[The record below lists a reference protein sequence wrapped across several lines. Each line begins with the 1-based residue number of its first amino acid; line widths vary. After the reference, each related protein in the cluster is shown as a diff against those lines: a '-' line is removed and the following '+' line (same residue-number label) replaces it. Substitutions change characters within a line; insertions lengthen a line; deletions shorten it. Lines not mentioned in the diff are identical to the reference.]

1 MIDNQHVNEQRLE
14 LERLSASHPKLVL
27 RRVAQL
33 ILLYAAGHPTRE
45 VARQTG
51 ISPSQARY
59 WHRQFRLRGMAL
71 FPSFDEC
78 VKEESQALS
87 TPSIETPVQEI
98 ESRIGVESRDLIS
111 AAELAEMAKIQTP
124 GVLPDDPLSEAGRKV
139 WRFHFIQMLLHED
152 GTRLGENIEDL
163 HDMRVATR
171 RMRAAFGVFGGAFQP
186 KALKKHLKRLRA
198 TGRALG
204 GVRDMDVFIEKA
216 LLYLDAQSEADQVQ
230 IRPLVENWQQERE
243 NNRLKMLAYLDSKNY
258 RVFKERFYTFL
269 STTGAGALPL
279 NGGQNSPEHVRQVV
293 PVLVY
298 NRLSAVRAFDPLI
311 SNASPEQLHALRIEF
326 KKLRYTLEYFREV
339 LGKEVGMVIGELKVV
354 QDYLGDLHDAQ
365 VATQILRDY
374 LVQWDAQQNALA
386 MELRQT
392 PNALM
397 AYLSA
402 QYAERQRLMLGFKD
416 VWDHFNRPKI
426 RQNIALAV
434 SVL

>member
-1 MIDNQHVNEQRLE
+1 MPSDILVTEQRLE
-14 LERLSASHPKLVL
+14 LERLSTNHPKPIMQ
-27 RRVAQL
+27 RVAQI
-33 ILLYAAGHPTRE
+33 ILLYNVGHPTRE
-45 VARQTG
+45 VARQIG

-59 WHRQFRLRGMAL
+59 WHQQFRLRGMAL
-71 FPSFDEC
+71 FPSFNEKDE
-78 VKEESQALS
+78 EENQSLS

-98 ESRIGVESRDLIS
+98 EPSIGVESRDPIS
-111 AAELAEMAKIQTP
+111 AAELAEMAKLQTP

-139 WRFHFIQMLLHED
+139 WRFHFIQMLIHED

-163 HDMRVATR
+163 HHMRVATR
-171 RMRAAFGVFGGAFQP
+171 RMRAAFEVFGGAFYP
-186 KALKKHLKRLRA
+186 KALNKHLKRLRA

-204 GVRDMDVFIEKA
+204 GVRDLDVFIEKA
-216 LLYLDAQSEADQVQ
+216 MVYLNAQSEADQVQ

-243 NNRLKMLAYLDSKNY
+243 TNRLKMLAYLDSKRY
-258 RVFKERFYTFL
+258 QVFKKSFYTFL
-269 STTGAGALPL
+269 STPGAGALPL
-279 NGGQNSPEHVRQVV
+279 AGEQNSPERVHQVV

-311 SNASPEQLHALRIEF
+311 PNASPEQLHALRIEF

-339 LGKEVGMVIGELKVV
+339 LGNEVGMVIDELKDV
-354 QDYLGDLHDAQ
+354 QDHLGNLHDAQ

-374 LVQWDAQQNALA
+374 LVQWDAQQNSLA
-386 MELRQT
+386 TELRQT

-402 QYAERQRLMLGFKD
+402 QYAERQRLMVGFKV
-416 VWDHFNRPKI
+416 VWEQFNRPKI